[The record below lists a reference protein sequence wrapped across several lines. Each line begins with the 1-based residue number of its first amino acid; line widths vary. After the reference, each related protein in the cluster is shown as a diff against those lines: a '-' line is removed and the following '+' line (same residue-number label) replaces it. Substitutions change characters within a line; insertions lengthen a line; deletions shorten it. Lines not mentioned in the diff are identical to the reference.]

1 MKRAHCYY
9 MVLLPAFAAGLA
21 SLIYDPYYQPILP
34 SRPCCCPCLLPGPS
48 AGIFYYMGLATGFYH
63 LGLAVGR
70 QPFLLPGPC
79 SSPPPFHATWALL
92 PVFPPSFPII
102 WPLLPPFLHYWLFLL
117 HEPCQQFSF
126 IHGLYFRL
134 SFIHELWHQP
144 YPRKSFIFTG

>member
-1 MKRAHCYY
+1 MTLTTSQFRH
-9 MVLLPAFAAGLA
+9 LGLA
-21 SLIYDPYYQPILP
+21 VALFCYLG
-34 SRPCCCPCLLPGPS
+34 RA

-63 LGLAVGR
+63 LALAVGR
-70 QPFLLPGPC
+70 RPFLLPGPC
-79 SSPPPFHATWALL
+79 SSPPPFPATWALL
-92 PVFPPSFPII
+92 PVFPPSFPIG
-102 WPLLPPFLHYWLFLL
+102 LFYYMALATTFSATRACYWVFLL